1 MEINLEKKKRI
12 AILKK
17 AIDIIS
23 KEKISYICVAV
34 EKATCRLV
42 HGYNY
47 DSCDHT
53 IERFPELL
61 KYKPRKSS
69 EKGPWFPMGER
80 KIRIIILKQVI
91 EDIENEK

>member
-1 MEINLEKKKRI
+1 MEINLKKKTRI
-12 AILKK
+12 AILEK
-17 AIDIIS
+17 AVDIIS
-23 KEKISYICVAV
+23 KEKIDYICVAV
-34 EKATCRLV
+34 EKATCCLV

-47 DSCDHT
+47 NGCDHT

-80 KIRIIILKQVI
+80 EIRITILKRVI
-91 EDIENEK
+91 VDIKNEK